1 MTFRFFTSF
10 IIIILS
16 TPCFSQ
22 VIEKDDLLAL
32 DCISKGY
39 VTYGLSKIKKSSD
52 NNSVAAQ
59 YYMGQCLENGFG
71 VDRNLTEAFRYYR
84 KAAERGLPDAM
95 YRMAMFYGSGT
106 VVVQN
111 DSRKQ
116 QYLTMYER
124 KGGKCLL
131 PDLVYVYNQGLTHPE
146 NYAED
151 PFGDTYAAANNN
163 SNIQNKSNVNSN
175 SRQAPTNITI
185 VQQITPQSMDDKQ
198 TGNNQ
203 LSPKTVVQEQ
213 SDVDIDIPVTSTQSP
228 NTFALIIANEDYQNV
243 VKVPNA
249 LNDGRVFS
257 EYCEKTLGLPKTNIH
272 LVENATF
279 NNIRRNLN
287 IIKQIADAYKGEA
300 RFIVYYAGHGLP
312 DESSKNS
319 YLMPVDGDNADA
331 TTCYSL
337 TDFYKVLGQ
346 LPSSKVVVLLDAC
359 FSGSLRGQGMLAS
372 ARGVAI
378 KAKSGT
384 PQGKMLVLSAAQG
397 DETAYPF
404 EEQKHGLFTY
414 FLLKK
419 IKDTQG
425 NVTLD
430 DLFAYVKDNVV
441 KKSIVVNAKQQTPSC
456 SASSVVADIWKT
468 WTLK

>member
-1 MTFRFFTSF
+1 
-10 IIIILS
+10 
-16 TPCFSQ
+16 
-22 VIEKDDLLAL
+22 
-32 DCISKGY
+32 
-39 VTYGLSKIKKSSD
+39 
-52 NNSVAAQ
+52 
-59 YYMGQCLENGFG
+59 
-71 VDRNLTEAFRYYR
+71 
-84 KAAERGLPDAM
+84 
-95 YRMAMFYGSGT
+95 
-106 VVVQN
+106 
-111 DSRKQ
+111 
-116 QYLTMYER
+116 
-124 KGGKCLL
+124 
-131 PDLVYVYNQGLTHPE
+131 
-146 NYAED
+146 
-151 PFGDTYAAANNN
+151 
-163 SNIQNKSNVNSN
+163 
-175 SRQAPTNITI
+175 
-185 VQQITPQSMDDKQ
+185 MDDKQ